1 MMQPSAGSQPD
12 PKKFLDDY
20 TYSGKVAQVIQ
31 DAQNERTEKYPLLT
45 GQVGTDINDPSRID
59 NYKATLA

>member
-20 TYSGKVAQVIQ
+20 SNIVAQVIE
-31 DAQNERTEKYPLLT
+31 DAQDERTVKYPLLT
-45 GQVGTDINDPSRID
+45 GQVGTTIADRSD
-59 NYKATLA
+59 YYT